1 MGSMDSLRQLPGLR
15 GAIISV
21 IVVWAVAVVGLLDSV
36 DELAYD
42 LALRL
47 VAQTRG
53 QSQVLL
59 VEHAADTHPDWV
71 RVVDNLFASGV
82 RQVALLETPDA
93 EDLAALATGPNAAR
107 VVIALP
113 LVEHTDRPDEFHLIR
128 PPQGMPEGLDIGALA
143 LAPERSARV
152 RQQPADI
159 TLGNARVLSTVE
171 AVLARREGIQVSPQP
186 FQINFT
192 HGLSLP
198 RIMAADAETRPPIAE
213 LVENRIALIGS
224 MRAPQRLEIAVPG
237 AGSGQWLSE
246 LEFHGL
252 ALDTLL
258 RGQAV
263 KVAGPVVMA
272 SVIVVLAVVLLVL
285 FQPMPFLVAQ
295 WTSAV
300 AMLLFV
306 AGVLIGLRWFDYWMP
321 PLPGALIVLWILVTV
336 YREKVITSNRQLR
349 RLMHAST
356 AALQSRVLPASF
368 AESPEHW
375 AYVINMV
382 DQTLL
387 LNRSIFLAR
396 IPGDHRVHEIQSLRC
411 SISDISEMRRDF
423 ERAPYTTAIERMGT
437 IEIRPSRPFLREE
450 ATDER
455 QFLAPLVFAGE
466 VQGFWAFGVLRNKI
480 DDEQQFLASA
490 DLLAEQIALLLYQRK
505 IWRQKVDAG
514 SSWQRYLNDDAS
526 VSMDELGR
534 AISALEQRLTGF
546 EEVFASLHT
555 AAIYYDLFG
564 RVVLINQ
571 QMSAL
576 LADWKFSPYE
586 MTAVDLICALSQR
599 PADEI
604 RSAVRRLV
612 FGRRTLVLGVV
623 RGGVAFRHLLH
634 VRPLQRDELSAKGSG
649 IDAHGI
655 VLELV
660 DVAEVQHGLAL
671 KADAL
676 HFVLNLIGQRLEAVS
691 TLAAD
696 SGGAILPQISDL
708 QTELRRAESLI
719 QAELDSDA
727 ALAIYPVRLSTVIAS
742 AVKNAAPLLVARE
755 LELKVH
761 QDDEPG
767 LVFAHPAEFQD
778 LLAHVFA
785 LLADDALSGS
795 RIDIR
800 LSFSD
805 DTALVAC
812 ANTGFG
818 IPDDRLKDLLS
829 PLSELQDPLWIDLRA
844 ASQKLA
850 RWGGEFRLNSQLGSG
865 FRVDVQLRRF
875 N

>member
-1 MGSMDSLRQLPGLR
+1 MDSLRQLPGLR

-21 IVVWAVAVVGLLDSV
+21 MVVWAVAVVGLLDSV
-36 DELAYD
+36 DELSYD
-42 LALRL
+42 LVLRL
-47 VAQTRG
+47 VGQTRG

-59 VEHAADTHPDWV
+59 VEHAADTHPDWA
-71 RVVDNLFASGV
+71 RVVDNLVAGGV

-93 EDLAALATGPNAAR
+93 EGLAALAAGPNAAR

-113 LVEHTDRPDEFHLIR
+113 LVEHADRPDEFHLAR
-128 PPQGMPEGLDIGALA
+128 PPQGIPEGLGVGALA
-143 LAPERSARV
+143 LAAERSARV
-152 RQQPADI
+152 RKQPADI
-159 TLGNARVLSTVE
+159 ALGNARVLSTVE
-171 AVLARREGIQVSPQP
+171 AVLARRAGIEVPPQS

-192 HGLSLP
+192 HGLALP
-198 RIMAADAETRPPIAE
+198 RIAAADAEARPPIAE
-213 LVENRIALIGS
+213 LAQDRIALIGAV
-224 MRAPQRLEIAVPG
+224 RAPQRLEIAVPG

-263 KVAGPVVMA
+263 QVAGPVA
-272 SVIVVLAVVLLVL
+272 LAAVIVVLALVLLVL
-285 FQPMPFLVAQ
+285 FQPMPFLMAQ
-295 WTSAV
+295 WTTAV

-306 AGVLIGLRWFDYWMP
+306 ASVLIGLRWFDYWMP
-321 PLPGALIVLWILVTV
+321 PLPGALIIIVMLMTV

-356 AALQSRVLPASF
+356 ATLQSRVLPAGF

-375 AYVINMV
+375 AYAINMV

-437 IEIRPSRPFLREE
+437 IEIRPSRPFLRVE
-450 ATDER
+450 AADER

-466 VQGFWAFGVLRNKI
+466 VQGFWAFGVLRDKI

-576 LADWKFSPYE
+576 LSDWKISPYE

-599 PADEI
+599 SADEI
-604 RSAVRRLV
+604 RGAVRRLV
-612 FGRRTLVLGVV
+612 FDRQTLVLGVV

-634 VRPLQRDELSAKGSG
+634 VRPLRRDEQAAKGAG

-660 DVAEVQHGLAL
+660 DVAEVQHALAL

-676 HFVLNLIGQRLEAVS
+676 HFVFKHIGERLEAVS
-691 TLAAD
+691 KLAAD
-696 SGGAILPQISDL
+696 AGGALAPQISDL
-708 QTELRRAESLI
+708 RALLGRAESLV
-719 QAELDSDA
+719 EEEFESDA
-727 ALAIYPVRLSTVIAS
+727 AFAIYPVRLSTVVAA
-742 AVKNAAPLLVARE
+742 AVEAARPLLGERE
-755 LELKVH
+755 LELEVH
-761 QDDEPG
+761 QDDDPG
-767 LVFAHPAEFQD
+767 LVFAHPAELQQ
-778 LLAHVFA
+778 LLARVIA
-785 LLADDALSGS
+785 LLGDDALSGS

-800 LSFSD
+800 LSCSD

-818 IPDDRLKDLLS
+818 IPDGRLRDLLS
-829 PLSELQDPLWIDLRA
+829 PLSELQDPVWIDLRA
-844 ASQKLA
+844 APQKLA
-850 RWGGEFRLNSQLGSG
+850 RWGGECRLNSQLGGG
-865 FRVDVQLRRF
+865 FRVDLQLRRF
-875 N
+875 D